1 MALLDPTPCSNPGNE
16 EVRATWRGQGKGQRV
31 HAKPPEDND
40 RKNTMGNISE
50 EYEGVVRA
58 GKEYRSF
65 LSGKGT
71 AISEEKH

>member
-1 MALLDPTPCSNPGNE
+1 M
-16 EVRATWRGQGKGQRV
+16 